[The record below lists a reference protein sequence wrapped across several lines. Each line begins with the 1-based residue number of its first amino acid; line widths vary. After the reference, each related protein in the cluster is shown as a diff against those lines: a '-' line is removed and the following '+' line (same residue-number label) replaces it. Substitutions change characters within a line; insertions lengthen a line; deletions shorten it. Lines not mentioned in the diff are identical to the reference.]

1 MSERKRRRAFAP
13 RARTGCRTCRIRHV
27 RCDEAPGSCYNCS
40 STGRK
45 CDGYDQTHLPL
56 ATARSRKSIVLQMP
70 ASIATNLRGMTPDER
85 RGFAF
90 FLTQTVPMI
99 TSCFNSDVWQRLV
112 LQMSQADPAVGHAVV
127 ALSAM
132 HQDTQLQHI
141 TLHHSPLRRFALEQ
155 YNRAI
160 SMLHTRLP
168 SNDPQLR
175 GVVLM
180 CCFVFVTLE
189 LLQGDY
195 PAAMAHLQNGLN
207 ILGMNGPRTDPV
219 SAWGKARGLE
229 MSTGGTEMALVG
241 AFRHLQVQAVHFA
254 PPGSAVH
261 SRPEQFEEMD
271 EQRPFHS
278 LAGAKE
284 ALDPILS
291 DVLYGFQIRCEF
303 AVQGDATD
311 FLTLSVER
319 HYLLRR
325 LKTHRVA
332 LEALVAQGDGEWSP
346 RDLRCINIMRLHHT
360 TLGVLLG
367 TLLNL
372 SEMTYD
378 AYLAEFNETAD
389 LSERVV
395 ESLMQEYGGGGF
407 PKMVM
412 DMGVIPGLFWTFFKC
427 RDTSCRRRIL
437 KILEAWPHRE
447 GPYESNLVLHV
458 LRTHMEVECEGE
470 QIITGADG
478 QTTTIIPES
487 RRVREACLEI
497 SPDRGD
503 IFLAYRLS
511 GDSQMQKRR
520 VPMAD
525 ENFRSSL
532 DEVSQGSTQY
542 LWLTSHQTSLSPAQ
556 AVTPG
561 DLCRFAGHLPVIW
574 RCTT

>member
-1 MSERKRRRAFAP
+1 ERKRRRAFAP

-45 CDGYDQTHLPL
+45 CDGYDMTHLPL
-56 ATARSRKSIVLQMP
+56 ATARTRKSIILQMP

-99 TSCFNSDVWQRLV
+99 TSCFHSDVWQRLV
-112 LQMSQADPAVGHAVV
+112 LQMSQADAAVGHAVV

-132 HQDTQLQHI
+132 HQDAQVQHI

-207 ILGMNGPRTDPV
+207 ILGMNGPSAATV

-229 MSTGGTEMALVG
+229 MPTGGTEMALVG

-254 PPGSAVH
+254 PPGSAMH
-261 SRPEQFEEMD
+261 FRPEDQSEIDE
-271 EQRPFHS
+271 EQRTLHS
-278 LAGAKE
+278 LMGAKE
-284 ALDPILS
+284 SLDPILG
-291 DVLYGFQIRCEF
+291 DILYSFQIRCEF
-303 AVQGDATD
+303 AVQGDAAD
-311 FLTLSVER
+311 FLALSAER
-319 HYLLRR
+319 HHLLRR
-325 LKTHRVA
+325 LKGHRVA
-332 LEALVAQGDGEWSP
+332 LEALVAQRDGWSP
-346 RDLRCINIMRLHHT
+346 RDLRCINIMRLHHV
-360 TLGVLLG
+360 TLGILLG

-378 AYLAEFNETAD
+378 GFLAEFNQIVD
-389 LSERVV
+389 LSERVID
-395 ESLMQEYGGGGF
+395 SLMAEHGREGL

-412 DMGVIPGLFWTFFKC
+412 DMGVIAGLFWTFLKC
-427 RDTSCRRRIL
+427 RDTNFRRRVL
-437 KILEAWPHRE
+437 KMLEAWPHRE
-447 GPYESNLVLHV
+447 GPYDSNLVLHV
-458 LRTHMEVECEGE
+458 LRTDMEIECEGE
-470 QIITGADG
+470 QIIPGSDE
-478 QTTTIIPES
+478 TTIPES
-487 RRVREACLEI
+487 ARIREACLEI

-503 IFLAYRLS
+503 AFLAYRLS
-511 GDSQMQKRR
+511 GDSQM
-520 VPMAD
+520 
-525 ENFRSSL
+525 
-532 DEVSQGSTQY
+532 
-542 LWLTSHQTSLSPAQ
+542 
-556 AVTPG
+556 
-561 DLCRFAGHLPVIW
+561 
-574 RCTT
+574 